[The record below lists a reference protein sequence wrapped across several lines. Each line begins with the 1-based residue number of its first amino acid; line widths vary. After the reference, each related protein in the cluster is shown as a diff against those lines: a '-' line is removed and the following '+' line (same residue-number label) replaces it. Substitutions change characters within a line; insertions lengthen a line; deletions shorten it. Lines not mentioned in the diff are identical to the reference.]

1 MRPDELLNR
10 RGYTYNRKA
19 HTTRTQTR
27 HQRGE
32 LLGGFFDEPRKVG
45 SVSFSR
51 KKINILPLMWQP
63 LLWTHHDHWS
73 FANETNLSNYF
84 SGESSQY
91 YTNINIYTF

>member
-1 MRPDELLNR
+1 MRPDELLNK

-51 KKINILPLMWQP
+51 KKRYIEPLMWQ
-63 LLWTHHDHWS
+63 
-73 FANETNLSNYF
+73 
-84 SGESSQY
+84 
-91 YTNINIYTF
+91 